1 VTPFTLSVNQDKI
14 ARKPPGFST
23 RRYVH
28 IWGGIDDLAILRKGI
43 GKQKLQWSAEVLC
56 QKNQFWQKCSPPR
69 SWVVLCP
76 GKITR
81 GLHEGFLLTSHLIC
95 TEQVMAEKIY
105 ICCGVDRDRRLL
117 SAKVESHFVS
127 SSFHQFEHSERHSKT
142 IRGCKLLQNQ
152 MNQCVRLLQTNVSI
166 LKFGLRSCRRFSVCQ
181 DWNRRSCF
189 NRNQYWCE

>member
-1 VTPFTLSVNQDKI
+1 
-14 ARKPPGFST
+14 
-23 RRYVH
+23 
-28 IWGGIDDLAILRKGI
+28 
-43 GKQKLQWSAEVLC
+43 
-56 QKNQFWQKCSPPR
+56 
-69 SWVVLCP
+69 
-76 GKITR
+76 
-81 GLHEGFLLTSHLIC
+81 
-95 TEQVMAEKIY
+95 MAEKIY

-181 DWNRRSCF
+181 D
-189 NRNQYWCE
+189 